1 MLLFVCRK
9 ATSFNPVK
17 LETSL
22 TVILPPPLWWVL
34 YCWSSCSISSVQ
46 ARTFSTTYLAE
57 GLTHSLKFFCGPRL
71 VKKLVKTLREFDQ
84 NLAGR
89 QATIFHFEVLFSSCS
104 LSLWVEKI
112 LHFSRPF
119 FIWSAADARVKC
131 DQIVQFFKSPSWQNF
146 WQT

>member
-22 TVILPPPLWWVL
+22 TVILPPPYDVYSIADPLVQYL
-34 YCWSSCSISSVQ
+34 QCIKLFCLFSLQISISSVQ

-119 FIWSAADARVKC
+119 FI
-131 DQIVQFFKSPSWQNF
+131 
-146 WQT
+146 